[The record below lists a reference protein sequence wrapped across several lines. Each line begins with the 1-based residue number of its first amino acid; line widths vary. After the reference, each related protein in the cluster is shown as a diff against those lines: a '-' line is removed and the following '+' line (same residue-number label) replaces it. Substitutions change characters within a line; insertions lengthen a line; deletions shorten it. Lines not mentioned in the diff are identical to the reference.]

1 MVQIRKKTRV
11 EKILLADNLYILWR
25 DGHESRYDF
34 FALRDACP
42 CASCIDEITGQKTLD
57 PSSIPKDI
65 HALSCEYVGNYA
77 IRIRWSDGHDTGLYN
92 FKLLRERG

>member
-1 MVQIRKKTRV
+1 MVMKAGTIFLHCEMHAPAPVVSTKLQGK
-11 EKILLADNLYILWR
+11 
-25 DGHESRYDF
+25 
-34 FALRDACP
+34 
-42 CASCIDEITGQKTLD
+42 KTLD
-57 PSSIPKDI
+57 PSSIAKDI

>member
-1 MVQIRKKTRV
+1 MVQVRKKTRV
-11 EKILLADNLYILWR
+11 EKILLADDLYILWR

-57 PSSIPKDI
+57 TSNIAKDI